1 MNQYFSL
8 ENKLQYISMSSSGA
22 DRWQKFEEMNN
33 LFISNYNQYPPFI
46 CVYFSSRWKSYIRVK
61 QDRIIAAYKAVSY
74 LIGLLNCTGVH
85 KRKCSGIGSNA
96 ACREVNHRERGWR
109 KFNELNIVFSGHGEP
124 PKSGVAIEALISR
137 VQHQQQ
143 PAAPRQATRIT
154 VWRSR

>member
-1 MNQYFSL
+1 M
-8 ENKLQYISMSSSGA
+8 
-22 DRWQKFEEMNN
+22 
-33 LFISNYNQYPPFI
+33 
-46 CVYFSSRWKSYIRVK
+46 K
-61 QDRIIAAYKAVSY
+61 QDLIIAAYKAVSY

-96 ACREVNHRERGWR
+96 ACREVNHRERDWR
-109 KFNELNIVFSGHGEP
+109 KFDELNILFSGHGEP

-154 VWRSR
+154 V